1 MGKVVA
7 VILGGGRGERL
18 RPLTAARSKP
28 AVPIAGMF
36 RLVDV
41 PISNCL
47 NSNIHHI
54 FVLTQYQSASL
65 NRHVAQTY
73 RFDAFRPGQVQVLA
87 AEQVDEASGWYQG
100 TADAVRKQL
109 KRLETDPDD
118 DVLVLSGDQ
127 MYMMDLADFVTHHRR
142 TGADVTIAAT
152 RCRRDEARRY
162 GIMRVDTDTII
173 TQFAE
178 KPQEDAVLDAFVVPD
193 AVGEQSHLASM
204 GIYLFR
210 ASVLEALL
218 RDDNRDDFGK
228 HILPTALS
236 RHRMAAYPY
245 SGFWED
251 VGTIES
257 YHRVNLLLTD
267 PVPKLNLYDEHY
279 RFFSRPRF
287 LPPAKIG
294 EALVQRAIVC
304 DGAVIGDGATVR
316 KSIVGIRTVIGPGC
330 NLDRVVHNGAGDYDF
345 GASGQRSVAASG
357 RYPRPASTA
366 ERAPIP
372 LGVGE
377 YSVIRN
383 AIIDRDTRI
392 GRHVRLVNERQLQDY
407 EDEFITVRDGIIVVP
422 RQGSVPDG
430 YTF

>member
-18 RPLTAARSKP
+18 RPLTSARSKP

-36 RLVDV
+36 RLVDI

-47 NSNIHHI
+47 NSNIYDI
-54 FVLTQYQSASL
+54 FVLTQYLSASL
-65 NRHVAQTY
+65 NRHIAQTY

-87 AEQVDEASGWYQG
+87 AEQIDEASGWYQG

-127 MYMMDLADFVTHHRR
+127 MYMMDIADFVDHHRR
-142 TGADVTIAAT
+142 TNADVTIAAT

-162 GIMRVDTDTII
+162 GIMRVDSGTLI

-178 KPQEDAVLDAFVVPD
+178 KPQEDEVLDAFVVPD
-193 AVGEQSHLASM
+193 VEGDKTHLASM
-204 GIYLFR
+204 GIYLFK
-210 ASVLEALL
+210 AKVLTELL
-218 RDDNRDDFGK
+218 AADSRDDFGK
-228 HILPTALS
+228 HILPTALAT
-236 RHRMAAYPY
+236 HRMASYAY

-267 PVPKLNLYDEHY
+267 PIPKLNLYDEHY
-279 RFFSRPRF
+279 RYFSRPRF

-294 EALVQRAIVC
+294 EALVQRALLC

-316 KSIVGIRTVIGPGC
+316 KSIIGIRTVIGPGC

-345 GASGQRSVAASG
+345 GVTAEVRPVAATA
-357 RYPRPASTA
+357 RHRRPGD
-366 ERAPIP
+366 IP
-372 LGVGE
+372 LGVGA

-392 GRHVRLVNERQLQDY
+392 GKHVRLVNEHQVQDY
-407 EDEFITVRDGIIVVP
+407 QDDYITVRDGIIVVP